1 MTSDLDRRIR
11 AIIDDPAV
19 SCWLKQALEGALRRD
34 PVDAANDAE
43 VLAGLL
49 IERADQDLGAK
60 AHLAA
65 PKDPSQN

>member
-1 MTSDLDRRIR
+1 MTPDLDRRIR
-11 AIIDDPAV
+11 AIINDPAV
-19 SCWLKQALEGALRRD
+19 SYWLKQALEGALRRD

-49 IERADQDLGAK
+49 MERADQFLSANP
-60 AHLAA
+60 HPPA

>member
-11 AIIDDPAV
+11 ALLNDPMV
-19 SCWLKQALEGALRRD
+19 SYWLKQALEGALRRD
-34 PVDAANDAE
+34 PVYAANDAE

-49 IERADQDLGAK
+49 MERADQDLGAN
-60 AHLAA
+60 ANPPA